1 MADGET
7 AEVHTPFTTRA
18 KELLEL
24 YNGLALPLLTV
35 DERLDVLLHGACAVW
50 SVCTVCVCV
59 CMCVLLHGAWSVC
72 VMCVRDVCVFAL
84 CRTCCV
90 VLGERC
96 VYMLYVCVFF
106 VATHTIY
113 SPTFHPSP
121 PPPPPPP
128 LFPPVKWT
136 VKEFD
141 CNLTRSIVELID
153 READLLNR
161 GRAESSLDGLRKRLL
176 NLFLQFIETPE
187 FNPEVREEE
196 KRRETEQQGWGHT
209 KPHNTTSCVVC
220 ECGHFMLNSYV
231 SPSPLFSDLVSIC
244 LPPHSSSQAARF
256 QKVPQDLS
264 RRPNVQPIHDKKPW

>member
-96 VYMLYVCVFF
+96 VYVLYVCVFF

-113 SPTFHPSP
+113 SPTFHPS

-187 FNPEVREEE
+187 FNPEVRKGRE
-196 KRRETEQQGWGHT
+196 KARDRATGVGAH
-209 KPHNTTSCVVC
+209 KTT
-220 ECGHFMLNSYV
+220 
-231 SPSPLFSDLVSIC
+231 
-244 LPPHSSSQAARF
+244 Q
-256 QKVPQDLS
+256 
-264 RRPNVQPIHDKKPW
+264 HDVMCCM